1 MCMIKDTDFD
11 NDLYGV
17 FIFAEN
23 KNIENKGE
31 KNTMEKKFT
40 DEELNT
46 IMEVESVLSEIG
58 SDIDDIQPEDL
69 VGYLDENST
78 EEEIEAQMEADDKL
92 MYDDEDDLEEDNLL
106 PC

>member
-11 NDLYGV
+11 NDLYGA
-17 FIFAEN
+17 FIFAET
-23 KNIENKGE
+23 KNTENKGE
-31 KNTMEKKFT
+31 KNMEKKFT
-40 DEELNT
+40 DEELDT
-46 IMEVESVLSEIG
+46 IMEVESVLEQVG
-58 SDIDDIQPEDL
+58 SDMDDIQPEDL

-92 MYDDEDDLEEDNLL
+92 MYDDDEDDLEEDNLL

>member
-11 NDLYGV
+11 NDLYGA
-17 FIFAEN
+17 FIFTETKNTEN
-23 KNIENKGE
+23 KEE
-31 KNTMEKKFT
+31 NTMEKKFT

-46 IMEVESVLSEIG
+46 IMEVESVLSELG

-78 EEEIEAQMEADDKL
+78 EDEIEAQMEADDKL
-92 MYDDEDDLEEDNLL
+92 MYDDEDDLEEDNLF

>member
-1 MCMIKDTDFD
+1 MQ
-11 NDLYGV
+11 
-17 FIFAEN
+17 
-23 KNIENKGE
+23 
-31 KNTMEKKFT
+31 KKFSNKEF
-40 DEELNT
+40 DL
-46 IMEVESVLSEIG
+46 IMEVETVLSELG

-92 MYDDEDDLEEDNLL
+92 MNDDEDDLEEDCLL

>member
-11 NDLYGV
+11 NDLYGA
-17 FIFAEN
+17 FIFAET
-23 KNIENKGE
+23 KNTENKE
-31 KNTMEKKFT
+31 ENTMEKKFT
-40 DEELNT
+40 NEELNT
-46 IMEVESVLSEIG
+46 IMEVESVLSELG

>member
-11 NDLYGV
+11 NDLYGA
-17 FIFAEN
+17 FIFAES
-23 KNIENKGE
+23 KNTENKGE

-46 IMEVESVLSEIG
+46 IMEVESVLSELG

-78 EEEIEAQMEADDKL
+78 EEEIKAQMEADDKL
-92 MYDDEDDLEEDNLL
+92 LYDDEDDLEEE
-106 PC
+106 

>member
-17 FIFAEN
+17 FIFTET
-23 KNIENKGE
+23 KNTENKGE
-31 KNTMEKKFT
+31 NSMEKKFT
-40 DEELNT
+40 DEEINT
-46 IMEVESVLSEIG
+46 IMEVESVLSELG

-92 MYDDEDDLEEDNLL
+92 MYDDEDLEEDDLL

>member
-11 NDLYGV
+11 NDLYGA
-17 FIFAEN
+17 FIFAET
-23 KNIENKGE
+23 KNTENKGE
-31 KNTMEKKFT
+31 KNTMQKKFSNKKF
-40 DEELNT
+40 DL
-46 IMEVESVLSEIG
+46 IMDLENVLSEVD

-78 EEEIEAQMEADDKL
+78 DEEIEAQMEADDKL
-92 MYDDEDDLEEDNLL
+92 MYDDKDDLEEDNLP

>member
-11 NDLYGV
+11 NDLYGA
-17 FIFAEN
+17 FIFAET
-23 KNIENKGE
+23 KNTENKE
-31 KNTMEKKFT
+31 ENTMEKKFT
-40 DEELNT
+40 NEELNT
-46 IMEVESVLSEIG
+46 IMEVESVLSELG

-92 MYDDEDDLEEDNLL
+92 MYNDEDDLEEDSRL